1 MDCLCGW
8 SRGFTRTR
16 LQPHACHGGLP
27 CRYGPGICG
36 LPAQGEDCDL
46 PLFPANLFHILPFCI
61 PPAGRLLLS
70 HSTTPLPPYTF
81 VLIVLA
87 CSSLLLQ
94 VVVGSFPCY
103 RIAGAAPLATSTC
116 CAKVG
121 FGPLSEARIRLFV
134 QPLYICPHFSL
145 TGQPAPCS
153 APACPH
159 TYPPRAAGACTAAAP

>member
-1 MDCLCGW
+1 MDCLCGR

-46 PLFPANLFHILPFCI
+46 PLFPANLFHTLPFCI
-61 PPAGRLLLS
+61 PPAGSLLLS

-81 VLIVLA
+81 VLIFLA
-87 CSSLLLQ
+87 CSSFMCYYKLWLVRSRVTVLLA
-94 VVVGSFPCY
+94 PHHW
-103 RIAGAAPLATSTC
+103 RHPLA
-116 CAKVG
+116 VG